1 MPLRV
6 SSDIPGNV
14 WVTQGDEDARSVKD
28 FMEFVVQNIVA
39 RVFVTVG

>member
-14 WVTQGDEDARSVKD
+14 CVTQGDEDAGSVKD

-39 RVFVTVG
+39 WCL